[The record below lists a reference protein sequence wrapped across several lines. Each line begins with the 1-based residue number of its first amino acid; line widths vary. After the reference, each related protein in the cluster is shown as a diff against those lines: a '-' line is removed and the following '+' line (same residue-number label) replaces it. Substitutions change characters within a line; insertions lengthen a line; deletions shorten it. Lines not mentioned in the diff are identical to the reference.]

1 MLPPVSQDCARQEG
15 GERAQSEETPH
26 SEPTAEDEECYDYEA
41 HGDMDD
47 ETRDILNLVKTNAV
61 SNDPGVTIGDFKFDR
76 GLNYDWSQRMF
87 PARDAMSCLKGGPG

>member
-1 MLPPVSQDCARQEG
+1 MLC
-15 GERAQSEETPH
+15 
-26 SEPTAEDEECYDYEA
+26 DYEA

-76 GLNYDWSQRMF
+76 GLNYDWSQRECS
-87 PARDAMSCLKGGPG
+87 PCKRRHA